1 MGRNLWYL
9 HTRLSWHIVTLR
21 PDISQNGTDWLHKPD
36 EPFDVM
42 PILADWA
49 HGRNLP
55 SFKSIFVGIAIGVN
69 VVVDFFVRSQWQ
81 PANQQLL
88 TYPAA

>member
-1 MGRNLWYL
+1 MERNLWYL
-9 HTRLSWHIVTLR
+9 YTRLSWHTVTLR
-21 PDISQNGTDWLHKPD
+21 SDISQNGTGSVRKPD

-49 HGRNLP
+49 HGKNLP

-69 VVVDFFVRSQWQ
+69 IVVDFFVRSQWHL
-81 PANQQLL
+81 ANAQLL
-88 TYPAA
+88 TYSAA